1 MRECRARILTFLYVY
16 VLVCQAK
23 TKGADPSLSQLLAAL
38 ACDKAVGDKLCRLG
52 ELQAEADKAGASPAG
67 TCCTCMLYLHAL
79 LALLGELEAEADQAG
94 ASPAGTCFTCMLY
107 LRFTD
112 LLYVRC
118 LARSGVGGVAAG
130 REAAGRGGREAAGAG
145 PARLGQRRKAKGG
158 QERARHILVDYVC

>member
-67 TCCTCMLYLHAL
+67 SLLYLHAL
-79 LALLGELEAEADQAG
+79 LALLALLGELQAEADKADKAG
-94 ASPAGTCFTCMLY
+94 AST
-107 LRFTD
+107 
-112 LLYVRC
+112 
-118 LARSGVGGVAAG
+118 RSGVGG
-130 REAAGRGGREAAGAG
+130 GALL
-145 PARLGQRRKAKGG
+145 ACFT
-158 QERARHILVDYVC
+158 YVLLTCFTYGASTRSGVG